1 VQKAIGGIGG
11 GQKIRLDST
20 VDGIGGGS
28 QTGAVGLGLQ
38 IGLDGSAVVKVLG
51 QLLGRLVVAITGSH
65 LAGQADQ
72 DVTQVVVQVM
82 LAGNLVHSDLI
93 EDGIDQLLHES
104 LEVVVRIIAPQVT
117 IVNGQNGVSSG
128 PRGILLLIFQIT
140 EQVQQDAV
148 AQAISVHKDVRI
160 VQQLS
165 PIPRVDL
172 PGLGLQN
179 GSNECIVLGVV
190 YGAIVAGVLNVHDD
204 PVIAGNLNI
213 REHGLRHI
221 QQIMS
226 GTRVSVVGI
235 GGSGKVEGHVP
246 GCHIRIILVRHVAFL
261 RDRESTSLVISG
273 HGEQGITGL
282 VGPAAED
289 VVHRGGQR
297 EAQLISRLLEGGKQV
312 PFVAGSEFTKRKG
325 K

>member
-1 VQKAIGGIGG
+1 
-11 GQKIRLDST
+11 
-20 VDGIGGGS
+20 
-28 QTGAVGLGLQ
+28 
-38 IGLDGSAVVKVLG
+38 
-51 QLLGRLVVAITGSH
+51 
-65 LAGQADQ
+65 
-72 DVTQVVVQVM
+72 
-82 LAGNLVHSDLI
+82 
-93 EDGIDQLLHES
+93 
-104 LEVVVRIIAPQVT
+104 
-117 IVNGQNGVSSG
+117 
-128 PRGILLLIFQIT
+128 
-140 EQVQQDAV
+140 
-148 AQAISVHKDVRI
+148 
-160 VQQLS
+160 
-165 PIPRVDL
+165 VDL